1 MTRITFIEELD
12 LPVCNGITSSAPK
25 STWHPLPVP
34 DQSFMTSLNNE
45 SIATTVD
52 TSIPG
57 RARWMKKMLE
67 VG

>member
-1 MTRITFIEELD
+1 LTKRDLD
-12 LPVCNGITSSAPK
+12 LPICNAKASSTLK

-57 RARWMKKMLE
+57 RARWLMEKLE

>member
-1 MTRITFIEELD
+1 MTKREHD
-12 LPVCNGITSSAPK
+12 LPICNATASSTLK

-34 DQSFMTSLNNE
+34 DQSFMISLNNE

-52 TSIPG
+52 TSMLE
-57 RARWMKKMLE
+57 RARWMMEKLE